1 LQGAAKAI
9 IKLDARQ
16 AALNTRIRLMLW
28 LHSHAHRQ
36 ILFQMASGCDGKSTI
51 FLKCYKVL

>member
-1 LQGAAKAI
+1 LQGAGKAI

-28 LHSHAHRQ
+28 LHSHLHRE
-36 ILFQMASGCDGKSTI
+36 ILPRTDGNSTI
-51 FLKCYKVL
+51 FLA